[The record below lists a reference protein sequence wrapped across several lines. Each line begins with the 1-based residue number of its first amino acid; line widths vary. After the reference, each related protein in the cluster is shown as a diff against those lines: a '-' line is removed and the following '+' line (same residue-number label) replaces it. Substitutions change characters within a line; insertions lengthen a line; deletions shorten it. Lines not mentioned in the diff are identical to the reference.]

1 MKAAFLICF
10 GLACISSVYSTIYP
24 KNKKMAGVYW
34 GLIVAAFSALMY
46 LVYANHLAHGGT
58 TESFFTGT
66 LCVDGFSQC
75 GDYPLVD
82 YIIYKALVAYRYVVT
97 LSLLVV
103 VYFIIRPKKEI
114 SLVDRCVMLLAVAF
128 MLFIFWSW

>member
-24 KNKKMAGVYW
+24 RDKKMAMLYFS
-34 GLIVAAFSALMY
+34 LITAAFFALGY
-46 LVYANHLAHGGT
+46 LVYDNHLAHGGT

-66 LCVDGFSQC
+66 LCVDGLTQC
-75 GDYPLVD
+75 GNYPLVD
-82 YIIYKALVAYRYVVT
+82 LILFKVLVIYRYIVT
-97 LSLLVV
+97 LLLLMAT
-103 VYFIIRPKKEI
+103 YFIFFPKKET
-114 SLVDRCVMLLAVAF
+114 SLVDRCVMFLAVIF